1 MKSLI
6 DELKKTGIGV
16 IGTILVGGFLT
27 LEVLGLNSFENFT
40 YRFNCGERIKYYY
53 KQEPQNFCEDSW
65 ALNDAEKQLQ
75 ELMQKNCAQE
85 LKRFNQG
92 HKNKH
97 EGQTPHYHFQMSRA
111 GNVIIN
117 YALITI
123 LERLLG
129 FLI

>member
-53 KQEPQNFCEDSW
+53 KQEPQNFCEDSCV
-65 ALNDAEKQLQ
+65 AEKLFRLTDIYDGKI
-75 ELMQKNCAQE
+75 ELNQAYEIAK
-85 LKRFNQG
+85 KRCET
-92 HKNKH
+92 KK
-97 EGQTPHYHFQMSRA
+97 
-111 GNVIIN
+111 
-117 YALITI
+117 
-123 LERLLG
+123 
-129 FLI
+129 